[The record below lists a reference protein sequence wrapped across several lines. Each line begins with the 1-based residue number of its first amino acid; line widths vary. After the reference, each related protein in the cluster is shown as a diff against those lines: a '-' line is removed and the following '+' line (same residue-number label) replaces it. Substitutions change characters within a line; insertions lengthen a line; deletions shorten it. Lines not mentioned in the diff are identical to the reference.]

1 MAAMQ
6 ARPASGHLY
15 TGRDEV
21 HRFDRQECAA
31 PWRAGATLDH
41 AARRIGSRPMKPAA
55 RIAPLGDCA
64 LQITLGARLGDAIN
78 AKVHALARRIHAAAL
93 PGLRDLVP
101 AYTTLTLHYDPLTWT
116 HDALSA
122 ALTAL
127 LTAGDDA
134 ADAAGSAREVCIPV
148 CYGGEHGPDLMAV
161 AAHAGLSS
169 DAVIQ
174 RHTGV
179 LYRVYF
185 LGFTPGFAYLGGLD
199 PRLAMA
205 RKATP
210 RPRVSAG
217 SVGIASLQ
225 TGVYPQAT
233 PGGWQIIGRTPLT
246 LFDPARSPP
255 CLLAPDDRV
264 RFVAI
269 EGGAFDRHA
278 GTP

>member
-1 MAAMQ
+1 
-6 ARPASGHLY
+6 
-15 TGRDEV
+15 
-21 HRFDRQECAA
+21 
-31 PWRAGATLDH
+31 
-41 AARRIGSRPMKPAA
+41 MKPAA

-64 LQITLGARLGDAIN
+64 LQITLGARLGDATN
-78 AKVHALARRIHAAAL
+78 AKVHALARRIRAAAL

-101 AYTTLTLHYDPLTWT
+101 AYTTLTVHYDAQTWT
-116 HDALSA
+116 QDALCR

-127 LTAGDDA
+127 LAAQDDA
-134 ADAAGSAREVCIPV
+134 AGAPAPAREVCIPV
-148 CYGGEHGPDLMAV
+148 CYGGEYGPDLMAV
-161 AAHAGLSS
+161 AAHAGLPTE
-169 DAVIQ
+169 AVIK
-174 RHTGV
+174 RHTGA

-210 RPRVSAG
+210 RGRVAAG
-217 SVGIASLQ
+217 SVGIAGAQ

-246 LFDPARSPP
+246 LFDPGRSPP

-269 EGGAFDRHA
+269 EPAAFDRHA
-278 GTP
+278 GAP

>member
-1 MAAMQ
+1 MK
-6 ARPASGHLY
+6 
-15 TGRDEV
+15 
-21 HRFDRQECAA
+21 A
-31 PWRAGATLDH
+31 P
-41 AARRIGSRPMKPAA
+41 A

-64 LQITLGARLGDAIN
+64 LQITLGTRLGDVTN
-78 AKVHALARRIHAAAL
+78 ATVHALARRIRAAAL

-101 AYTTLTLHYDPLTWT
+101 AYMTLTLHYDPLTWT
-116 HDALSA
+116 HDTLCR

-127 LTAGDDA
+127 LTEQDEV
-134 ADAAGSAREVCIPV
+134 ADASAPPREVRIPV
-148 CYGGEHGPDLMAV
+148 CYGGEYGPDLITV
-161 AAHAGLSS
+161 AAHAGLPTET
-169 DAVIQ
+169 VIQ
-174 RHTGV
+174 RHTGA

-210 RPRVSAG
+210 RACVPAG
-217 SVGIASLQ
+217 SVGIAGAQ

-246 LFDPARSPP
+246 LFDPGRSPP

-269 EGGAFDRHA
+269 DPAAFDRHA
-278 GTP
+278 NAP

>member
-1 MAAMQ
+1 
-6 ARPASGHLY
+6 
-15 TGRDEV
+15 
-21 HRFDRQECAA
+21 
-31 PWRAGATLDH
+31 
-41 AARRIGSRPMKPAA
+41 MKPAA

-64 LQITLGARLGDAIN
+64 LQITLGARLGDATN
-78 AKVHALARRIHAAAL
+78 AKVHALARRIRAAAL

-101 AYTTLTLHYDPLTWT
+101 AYTTLTVHYDPQMWT
-116 HDALSA
+116 HDALSR

-127 LTAGDDA
+127 LAAQDDA
-134 ADAAGSAREVCIPV
+134 AGAPAPAHEVRIPV
-148 CYGGEHGPDLMAV
+148 CYGGEYGPDLAAV

-169 DAVIQ
+169 DAVIR
-174 RHTGV
+174 RHTGA

-185 LGFTPGFAYLGGLD
+185 LGFTAGFAYLGGLD

-210 RPRVSAG
+210 RARVAAG
-217 SVGIASLQ
+217 SVGIAGAQ

-269 EGGAFDRHA
+269 EPAAFDEHTGA
-278 GTP
+278 P

>member
-1 MAAMQ
+1 MK
-6 ARPASGHLY
+6 
-15 TGRDEV
+15 
-21 HRFDRQECAA
+21 A
-31 PWRAGATLDH
+31 P
-41 AARRIGSRPMKPAA
+41 A

-64 LQITLGARLGDAIN
+64 LQITLGTRLGDVTN
-78 AKVHALARRIHAAAL
+78 ATVHALARRIRAAAL

-116 HDALSA
+116 HDTLCR

-127 LTAGDDA
+127 LTEQDEV
-134 ADAAGSAREVCIPV
+134 ADASAPPREVRIPV
-148 CYGGEHGPDLMAV
+148 CYGGEYGPDLITV
-161 AAHAGLSS
+161 AAHAGLPTET
-169 DAVIQ
+169 VIQ
-174 RHTGV
+174 RHTGA

-210 RPRVSAG
+210 RACVPAG
-217 SVGIASLQ
+217 SVGIAGAQ

-246 LFDPARSPP
+246 LFDPGRSPP

-269 EGGAFDRHA
+269 EPAAFDRHA
-278 GTP
+278 SAP